1 MIAEMDD
8 MVSPTNNEHGSAAV
22 AATESALMTSHKS
35 ARKQQIEVI
44 TRGER
49 RRSWSV
55 EQKLE
60 IVAESLEPGMSPI
73 AVARRHGIGT
83 GQLYTWRRQLQEGQ
97 SGGECQ
103 LPAQFARVAVLS
115 GPQQREAA
123 VTSARH
129 RAGPAVTRPGGSMEI
144 ALPGGVSVWVDA
156 QVDSGALR
164 RVLAAL
170 AIR

>member
-1 MIAEMDD
+1 MLHVGFAVSVAPSPRCIVDHACDVHCAMSVEMDH
-8 MVSPTNNEHGSAAV
+8 MVSLTNNEHGSAAV
-22 AATESALMTSHKS
+22 AATESTLMTGHKS

-73 AVARRHGIGT
+73 AVARRHGVGT
-83 GQLYTWRRQLQEGQ
+83 GQLYTWRRQLLEGQ

-115 GPQQREAA
+115 GPGQREAA

-129 RAGPAVTRPGGSMEI
+129 RAGRKAPRSAS
-144 ALPGGVSVWVDA
+144 
-156 QVDSGALR
+156 
-164 RVLAAL
+164 
-170 AIR
+170 

>member
-1 MIAEMDD
+1 MSMA
-8 MVSPTNNEHGSAAV
+8 NNEQGSSAV
-22 AATESALMTSHKS
+22 AVTESELMTGHKS

-49 RRSWSV
+49 RRLWSV
-55 EQKLE
+55 EQKRE

-73 AVARRHGIGT
+73 AVARRHGIGS
-83 GQLYTWRRQLQEGQ
+83 GQLYTWRRQLREGQ
-97 SGGECQ
+97 FGGECQ
-103 LPAQFARVAVLS
+103 LPVRFARVAVLP
-115 GPQQREAA
+115 GPQQRESAVTSTRREAGSTSVRAA
-123 VTSARH
+123 VTRS
-129 RAGPAVTRPGGSMEI
+129 GGAIEI

>member
-1 MIAEMDD
+1 MSMA
-8 MVSPTNNEHGSAAV
+8 NNEHGSAAV
-22 AATESALMTSHKS
+22 AATESELMTGHKS

-49 RRSWSV
+49 RRSWSA
-55 EQKLE
+55 EQKRE
-60 IVAESLEPGMSPI
+60 TVAESLEPGMSPI
-73 AVARRHGIGT
+73 AVARRHGIGS
-83 GQLYTWRRQLQEGQ
+83 GQLYTWRRQMREGQ
-97 SGGECQ
+97 FGGESQ
-103 LPAQFARVAVLS
+103 LPARFARVAVLT
-115 GPQQREAA
+115 GPQQRESA

-129 RAGPAVTRPGGSMEI
+129 EDGSASVRAAVTRSGGSIEI

>member
-1 MIAEMDD
+1 MSMA
-8 MVSPTNNEHGSAAV
+8 NNEQASAAV
-22 AATESALMTSHKS
+22 AATESELMTGHKS

-55 EQKLE
+55 EQKRE

-73 AVARRHGIGT
+73 AVARRHGIGS
-83 GQLYTWRRQLQEGQ
+83 GQLYTWRRQLREGQ
-97 SGGECQ
+97 FGGECQ
-103 LPAQFARVAVLS
+103 LPARFARVAVLL
-115 GPQQREAA
+115 GPQQRESA
-123 VTSARH
+123 VRSARH
-129 RAGPAVTRPGGSMEI
+129 EAGVTRSGGAIEI

>member
-1 MIAEMDD
+1 MSMA
-8 MVSPTNNEHGSAAV
+8 NNEHGSAAV
-22 AATESALMTSHKS
+22 EATESELMTGHKS

-55 EQKLE
+55 EQKRE
-60 IVAESLEPGMSPI
+60 IVAASLEPGMSPI
-73 AVARRHGIGT
+73 AVARRHGIGS
-83 GQLYTWRRQLQEGQ
+83 GQLYTWRRQMREGQ
-97 SGGECQ
+97 FGGESQ
-103 LPAQFARVAVLS
+103 LPARFARVAVLT
-115 GPQQREAA
+115 GPQQRESA

-129 RAGPAVTRPGGSMEI
+129 EDGSASVRAAVTRSGGSIEI